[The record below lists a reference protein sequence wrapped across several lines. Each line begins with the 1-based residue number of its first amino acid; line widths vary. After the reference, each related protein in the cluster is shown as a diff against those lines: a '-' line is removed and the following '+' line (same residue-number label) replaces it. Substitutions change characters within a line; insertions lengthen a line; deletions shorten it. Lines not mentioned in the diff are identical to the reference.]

1 MFKSLFSRKKKTPTP
16 RELRMMQTMK
26 SGQCETAKRAVRA
39 DIELK
44 RTPRAQYISLLKL
57 CNSNNKNARNLAIG
71 FVRRPATTADINFM
85 RKESRKIS
93 TVLNARRRM
102 VSYVQRVHPP
112 WEEEFLRNAVRNI
125 EHIAYID
132 AAVKRSVVNGDL
144 GTAFQRNTRG
154 IKLSD
159 NFNAYLTNDAAVISR
174 LRQLKFN
181 STLARL
187 GRITQTPEI
196 TRLISVVRARKN
208 AYDPKTDRGGAQKWT
223 VLTNNEDQLV
233 KKVRM
238 NRDFQRVFDVSGL
251 NRVTEKYID
260 KDVFRND
267 VWKAR
272 NARSVQLNPRS
283 KTPPPKTTSWR
294 NYMPRSLL
302 TRI

>member
-16 RELRMMQTMK
+16 REMRMMQTMK
-26 SGQCETAKRAVRA
+26 SGQCNAAKRAVRA
-39 DIELK
+39 NIELK
-44 RTPRAQYISLLKL
+44 RPPRAQYVSLLKL
-57 CNSNNKNARNLAIG
+57 CNSENKNARNLAIG
-71 FVRRPATTADINFM
+71 FVRRSATTTDLNFM

-112 WEEEFLRNAVRNI
+112 WEEEFLRNAMRNI

-187 GRITQTPEI
+187 GRIQTPEI
-196 TRLISVVRARKN
+196 TRLISAVRARKN
-208 AYDPKTDRGGAQKWT
+208 AYDPKTDRGGQKLK

-238 NRDFQRVFDVSGL
+238 NRDFQRAFDVDGL
-251 NRVTEKYID
+251 NKVTKKYID

-272 NARSVQLNPRS
+272 NARSVQLNPGPK
-283 KTPPPKTTSWR
+283 KTPAQKTTSWR
-294 NYMPRSLL
+294 NYMPRSSFL